1 MNRRKTKFIRP
12 DMQLKVIFI
21 TFFVAS
27 FVLLIDFQLCL
38 SGLWSLST
46 RVGGT
51 AAVDL
56 ALEEMRLTLIRKFLV
71 AFGLAIPLSVCVGIL
86 YTFRFSGPIHRFKLY
101 FGQLA
106 AGRWDARCELREAD
120 QLRDVCERINSGVD
134 VLRTQIL
141 KDLRLLQDARDVLD
155 RAPAPTEPRACE
167 EIRSLRSRL
176 DVEIAFHEERLGI
189 RKPETSTTAALLVAN
204 ASTPASPAGTGS
216 AAPSAAAPSTTAP
229 ASTAPA
235 STAST
240 STASTTTAPVA
251 STAAQAADAAPVTET
266 APEKQLE
273 KVI

>member
-1 MNRRKTKFIRP
+1 MNRRTTKFIRP

-101 FGQLA
+101 FGQIA
-106 AGRWDARCELREAD
+106 GGRWDARCELREAD
-120 QLRDVCERINSGVD
+120 QLRDVCERINAGVD

-155 RAPAPTEPRACE
+155 RTPAASEPRVGE

-176 DVEIAFHEERLGI
+176 DSEIAFHEERLGI
-189 RKPETSTTAALLVAN
+189 RKPETSTAAARLVAM
-204 ASTPASPAGTGS
+204 ASAPATPSATDM
-216 AAPSAAAPSTTAP
+216 AAPSPAP

-235 STAST
+235 AIASAVPAATSASAPAST
-240 STASTTTAPVA
+240 GSASAE
-251 STAAQAADAAPVTET
+251 S

>member
-106 AGRWDARCELREAD
+106 GGRWDARCELREAD
-120 QLRDVCERINSGVD
+120 QLRDVCERINAGVD

-155 RAPAPTEPRACE
+155 RAPAPAEPRANE

-189 RKPETSTTAALLVAN
+189 RKPETSTTAALLVAK
-204 ASTPASPAGTGS
+204 AATPATPAGAAS
-216 AAPSAAAPSTTAP
+216 AAPSIAAPSSTAPGAIAPTSTVSTPPAPVSSTAAP
-229 ASTAPA
+229 AS
-235 STAST
+235 
-240 STASTTTAPVA
+240 
-251 STAAQAADAAPVTET
+251 AAPGAET

-273 KVI
+273 KVS

>member
-106 AGRWDARCELREAD
+106 SGRWDARCELREAD
-120 QLRDVCERINSGVD
+120 QLRDVCERINAGVD

-155 RAPAPTEPRACE
+155 RAPAPAEPRASE

-189 RKPETSTTAALLVAN
+189 RKPETSTTAALLVAR
-204 ASTPASPAGTGS
+204 AATPASPAGTAS
-216 AAPSAAAPSTTAP
+216 AATASTALPSSMAPGAIVP
-229 ASTAPA
+229 ASTSSA
-235 STAST
+235 SP
-240 STASTTTAPVA
+240 APVA
-251 STAAQAADAAPVTET
+251 SADAPAAAVPAAET

>member
-1 MNRRKTKFIRP
+1 MNRRTTKFIRP

-101 FGQLA
+101 FGQIA
-106 AGRWDARCELREAD
+106 GGRWDARCELREAD
-120 QLRDVCERINSGVD
+120 QLRDVCERINAGVD

-155 RAPAPTEPRACE
+155 RAPAASEPRVVE

-176 DVEIAFHEERLGI
+176 DSEIVFHEERLGI
-189 RKPETSTTAALLVAN
+189 RKPETSTAAARLVAM
-204 ASTPASPAGTGS
+204 ASAPATPSATDT
-216 AAPSAAAPSTTAP
+216 AAPSPAL

-235 STAST
+235 ATVAAAPAPAST
-240 STASTTTAPVA
+240 GSASAE
-251 STAAQAADAAPVTET
+251 S